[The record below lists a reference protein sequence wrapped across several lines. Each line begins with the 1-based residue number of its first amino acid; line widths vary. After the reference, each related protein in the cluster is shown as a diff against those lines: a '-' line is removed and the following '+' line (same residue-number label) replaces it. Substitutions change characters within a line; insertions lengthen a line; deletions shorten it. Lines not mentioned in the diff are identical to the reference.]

1 MLLEKLELEN
11 YGIYYQ
17 RSKFD
22 LATTPERPIILVG
35 GLNGAGK
42 TTLFESLMVGL
53 YGKTY
58 LGRNASKKEYSEF
71 VLSKMHRHGTV
82 RADTASVTVSF
93 RFHHKGEENTYE
105 ICRSWRREGASVSEE
120 LGIRKDGEPMSD
132 IDESQWQSFIEGM
145 LPLGLARLFFFDAE
159 KISNMTRWDD
169 LDNGEVKSSIETL
182 LGSDLVDQLRSDLDL
197 YMVRKSGKG
206 ADKQLEA
213 DYEKIRKEKDLLASE
228 IEVMEA
234 ERDRKSSEIKSL
246 TSEVG
251 IKESKIAGSGAGYA
265 DIRGDLLRQKGML
278 EQEISSLEK
287 SIQADL
293 AGNAP
298 FHLVLPMLEKIRER
312 VDEGLGIKRQRD
324 AALSLRD
331 KIEGLRKDMSA
342 GGFWPEGTDVQGAS
356 ERVLGRLEAMAAPPQ
371 DAEFFDLS
379 DGDAARILAKISDV
393 SDGSDALR
401 DTLVRYGRVL
411 GHLEKTEV
419 ELARIPKDDEMGP
432 KISAINSLHQEIG
445 MLKSEVDHIN
455 QELSSKISYGRILSN
470 KARSLVSSIQGSKT
484 ADGGVSLAARVQKAL
499 AEYSQNLRERKISE
513 LESNLLE
520 STRSLLH
527 KSHIKMIHIDRETLK
542 IQVFEDGEDESPV
555 YLKSMGEKQ
564 IVGTALLWAIAKTS
578 GRSLPFVIDTPLGRL
593 DGMHLSNLTERFYP
607 HASHQMILLSTD
619 REIGKDEYAKLADHT
634 SRSYRITCDQSTSV
648 TTLSEGYF
656 GVEP

>member
-17 RSKFD
+17 KSKFN

-58 LGRNASKKEYSEF
+58 LGRNTSKKEYSEF
-71 VLSKMHRHGTV
+71 ILSRMHRHGMV
-82 RADTASVTVSF
+82 RADTASITVSF

-105 ICRSWRREGASVSEE
+105 ICRSWMREGASVSEE
-120 LGIRKDGEPMSD
+120 LDIRKDGEPMSD

-159 KISNMTRWDD
+159 KISNMTQWDD

-206 ADKQLEA
+206 VDKQLEA
-213 DYEKIRKEKDLLASE
+213 AYEKIRREKDMLASE
-228 IEVMEA
+228 VEIMTA
-234 ERDRKSSEIKSL
+234 ERDKKSSEIKSL

-287 SIQADL
+287 SVQADL

-298 FHLVLPMLEKIRER
+298 FHLVCPMLEKIKEK
-312 VDEGLGIKRQRD
+312 VDAGLRIKRQRD
-324 AALSLRD
+324 AALLLHE
-331 KIEGLRKDMSA
+331 KIDGLRRDMSSRK
-342 GGFWPEGTDVQGAS
+342 FWPEGTDVQGAS
-356 ERVLGRLEAMAAPPQ
+356 ERVLDKLEAMTAPPQ
-371 DAEFFDLS
+371 DFEFFDLS
-379 DGDAARILAKISDV
+379 DGDAARMLAKLSDV
-393 SDGSDALR
+393 SEGSDVLQDKLA
-401 DTLVRYGRVL
+401 RYGRSL
-411 GHLEKTEV
+411 SRLEKTEV
-419 ELARIPKDDEMGP
+419 ELARIPNDDEMGP
-432 KISAINSLHQEIG
+432 KISVINSLHQEIG

-455 QELSSKISYGRILSN
+455 QELSSKVSYQRILNN
-470 KARSLVSSIQGSKT
+470 KARSLVSSIHGSKSSD
-484 ADGGVSLAARVQKAL
+484 ASVNLAARVQKAL
-499 AEYSQNLRERKISE
+499 AEYSQNLRMRKISE

-520 STRSLLH
+520 SVRSLLH

-542 IQVFEDGEDESPV
+542 IQVYDDGEVESPV

-607 HASHQMILLSTD
+607 YASHQMILLSTD
-619 REIGKDEYAKLADHT
+619 REIGKDEYAKLVEYT